1 MRCSYD
7 EDMSSYIAPLHDDL
21 ACLRA
26 FMRGVYAEIPPARGQ
41 LQMVAVSDAAD
52 HYIYPDKKAAGAF
65 ARGAQRQLPQDLLPL
80 RLAECRAG
88 LSFYNPYLDMIFLNL
103 AAPERTTGLDLR
115 LMAAHELGHALDD
128 FDPQDY
134 LDDPQPFE
142 RTADAFAVLHFL
154 RNHAQDADQ
163 VKILYALRQQ
173 ICGGDAAHPFNT
185 LPAIEAAWHAAQATD
200 LASLGL
206 FDLARL
212 ARAISDE
219 VSGQKPKAPAP
230 AVRPAPPR

>member
-1 MRCSYD
+1 MTQSF
-7 EDMSSYIAPLHDDL
+7 APLHDDL
-21 ACLRA
+21 ARLRA
-26 FMRGVYAEIPPARGQ
+26 LMRGVYAEIPMARGQ
-41 LQMVAVSDAAD
+41 LQMVAVSAAAD
-52 HYIYPDKKAAGAF
+52 HYIYPDKRAAAAF
-65 ARGAQRQLPQDLLPL
+65 TRGAQRQLPQDLLPL

-103 AAPERTTGLDLR
+103 DAAERRAGLDLR
-115 LMAAHELGHALDD
+115 LMASHELGHALDD

-154 RNHAQDADQ
+154 RDHAQDAEQ

-173 ICGGDAAHPFNT
+173 ICGGDTAHPFNT

-200 LASLGL
+200 LATLGL

-219 VSGQKPKAPAP
+219 VSGQKPPAP
-230 AVRPAPPR
+230 SPAARPARPR